1 MTAACRK
8 KELVL
13 GDVQEGIIDALTSD
27 IDRLRQGSTQ
37 YERMSRILIGAAGMG
52 KDEITDIMKAIPEIV
67 FVPRSIESRLYEK
80 YVALIE
86 SSKEHPNQIHIL
98 NLQEINLSE
107 AHVRTYER
115 IVMDAMRYT
124 NVYVVGT
131 CNNFA
136 GRASIDVLKSS
147 SSITIVGD
155 IDDAGLKASLDM
167 FKCHDVY
174 KKTVEEALMACDR
187 SMLSYRLIKK
197 LVSVG
202 E

>member
-1 MTAACRK
+1 MN
-8 KELVL
+8 
-13 GDVQEGIIDALTSD
+13 
-27 IDRLRQGSTQ
+27 
-37 YERMSRILIGAAGMG
+37 
-52 KDEITDIMKAIPEIV
+52 P
-67 FVPRSIESRLYEK
+67 RLYEK
-80 YVALIE
+80 YEALIK
-86 SSKEHPNQIHIL
+86 SSKEHPDQIHIL

-131 CNNFA
+131 CNDFA
-136 GRASIDVLKSS
+136 GRASIDMLKST

-174 KKTVEEALMACDR
+174 KKTVEDALMACDR

-197 LVSVG
+197 LVSSVNDARENQLEG
-202 E
+202 VLRRYLEPIQTIKKKPVAVKERVPSDTVSNFISWRMMAMCLVSGLGF